1 MKHRET
7 GQFIGDIQQIFTYLV
22 NTYGKISPIQLRYIE
37 KEVIEMHY
45 DPVTPVDNI
54 FDKIEYLLK

>member
-37 KEVIEMHY
+37 KEVTEMHY